1 MKIDLYEK
9 IWMIGISAMLVLFFS
24 VIAYES
30 VAMQRM
36 PPSHVETIDPKTVLA
51 DPRFNPQGV
60 RVGAD
65 GSVHAHVVGLTF
77 AWLPGEMTLPAG
89 RPVTFHLSSVD
100 VTHGYQIV
108 RSNAQ
113 AMVIPGYVSQFTTTF
128 DAGDYLVVCNEY
140 CGVGHHTMFAKL
152 HVVPEAQWQAPAVA
166 GGAPALQT
174 AAPGASHDH

>member
-1 MKIDLYEK
+1 MKVDLYEK
-9 IWMIGISAMLVLFFS
+9 IWMIGVSAMLVLFFS

-51 DPRFNPQGV
+51 DARFNPQGV
-60 RVGAD
+60 RMGAD
-65 GSVHAHVVGLTF
+65 GAVHAHVVGLTF

-89 RPVTFHLSSVD
+89 KPVTFHITSVD
-100 VTHGYQIV
+100 VTHGFQIV

-128 DAGDYLVVCNEY
+128 DAGEYLVVCNEY

-152 HVVPEAQWQAPAVA
+152 HVVPESEWQAPAVTA
-166 GGAPALQT
+166 GP
-174 AAPGASHDH
+174 AAPQGESHDH

>member
-1 MKIDLYEK
+1 MKVDLYEK
-9 IWMIGISAMLVLFFS
+9 IWMIGVSAMLVLFFS

-36 PPSHVETIDPKTVLA
+36 PPSHVETIDPRGVLA
-51 DPRFNPQGV
+51 DARFNPQGV
-60 RVGAD
+60 RRGAD

-77 AWLPGEMTLPAG
+77 AWLPGEMTLPAAT
-89 RPVTFHLSSVD
+89 PVTFHITSVD
-100 VTHGYQIV
+100 VTHGFQIV

-128 DAGDYLVVCNEY
+128 DPGEYLVVCNEY

-152 HVVPEAQWQAPAVA
+152 HVVPASDWQAPAVMENA
-166 GGAPALQT
+166 
-174 AAPGASHDH
+174 AAPEAAHDH

>member
-1 MKIDLYEK
+1 MKVDLYEK
-9 IWMIGISAMLVLFFS
+9 IWMIGVSAMLVLFFS

-51 DPRFNPQGV
+51 DARFNPQGV
-60 RVGAD
+60 RLGAD

-89 RPVTFHLSSVD
+89 KPVTFHITSVD
-100 VTHGYQIV
+100 VTHGFQIV

-113 AMVIPGYVSQFTTTF
+113 AMVIPGYVSQFTTVF
-128 DAGDYLVVCNEY
+128 DEGEYLVACNEY
-140 CGVGHHTMFAKL
+140 CGVGHHTMAAKL
-152 HVVPEAQWQAPAVA
+152 HVVPRTAWKAPGVAMAPRPIQGLDAA
-166 GGAPALQT
+166 GG
-174 AAPGASHDH
+174 GR

>member
-1 MKIDLYEK
+1 MKVDLYEK
-9 IWMIGISAMLVLFFS
+9 IWMIGVSAMLVLFFS

-51 DPRFNPQGV
+51 DARFNPQGV
-60 RVGAD
+60 RMGAD

-77 AWLPGEMTLPAG
+77 AWMPGEMTLPAG
-89 RPVTFHLSSVD
+89 KPVTFHITSVD
-100 VTHGYQIV
+100 VTHGFQIV

-128 DAGDYLVVCNEY
+128 DAGEYLVVCNEY

-152 HVVPEAQWQAPAVA
+152 HVVPESEWQAPAVME
-166 GGAPALQT
+166 T
-174 AAPGASHDH
+174 ATATGESHDH

>member
-1 MKIDLYEK
+1 MKVDLYEK
-9 IWMIGISAMLVLFFS
+9 IWMIGVSAMLVLFFS

-51 DPRFNPQGV
+51 DARFNPQGV
-60 RVGAD
+60 RMGAD

-89 RPVTFHLSSVD
+89 KPVTFHITSVD
-100 VTHGYQIV
+100 VTHGFQIV

-128 DAGDYLVVCNEY
+128 DAGEYLVVCNEY

-152 HVVPEAQWQAPAVA
+152 KVVPESEWQAPAVMEQA
-166 GGAPALQT
+166 AATT
-174 AAPGASHDH
+174 AEASHDH

>member
-1 MKIDLYEK
+1 MKVDLYEK
-9 IWMIGISAMLVLFFS
+9 IWMIGVSAMLVLFFS

-51 DPRFNPQGV
+51 DARFTPQGV
-60 RVGAD
+60 RMGAD

-77 AWLPGEMTLPAG
+77 AWLPGAMTLPAG
-89 RPVTFHLSSVD
+89 RPVTFHITSVD
-100 VTHGYQIV
+100 VTHGFQIV

-152 HVVPEAQWQAPAVA
+152 HVVPESAWQAPAVVET
-166 GGAPALQT
+166 T
-174 AAPGASHDH
+174 AATGASHDH

>member
-9 IWMIGISAMLVLFFS
+9 IWMIGVSTMLVLFFS

-30 VAMQRM
+30 VAMGRM
-36 PPSHVETIDPKTVLA
+36 PPSHVETIDPRTVLA

-65 GSVHAHVVGLTF
+65 GAVHVHVVGLTF
-77 AWLPGEMTLPAG
+77 AWLPGELTLPAG
-89 RPVTFHLSSVD
+89 RPVTFHITSVD

-113 AMVIPGYVSQFTTTF
+113 AMVVPGYVSQFTTTF
-128 DAGDYLVVCNEY
+128 DAGEYLVVCNEY

-152 HVVPEAQWQAPAVA
+152 RVVPADQWQAPTAVA
-166 GGAPALQT
+166 TVAAPAE
-174 AAPGASHDH
+174 ASHDH